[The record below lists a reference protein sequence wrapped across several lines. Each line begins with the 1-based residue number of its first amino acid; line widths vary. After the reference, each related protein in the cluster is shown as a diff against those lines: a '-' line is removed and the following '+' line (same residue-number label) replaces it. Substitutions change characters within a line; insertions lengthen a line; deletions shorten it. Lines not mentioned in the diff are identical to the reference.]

1 MSLDTLLEAAKYIEY
16 RSEAKARGEIPQDY
30 QTFAL
35 QSKAI
40 AAADEFRIQAR
51 QQLHNASRCDNS
63 SDSYSS
69 NHCDDGRE
77 KRRSG
82 GRRRGEEQTYIDEQ
96 TMGSLPARTG
106 GTREVHNK
114 LEKNRRAH
122 LKECFETLKRQLPN
136 MDDRKTSNLTIL
148 RGALRYI
155 QSLKRREREYEH
167 EMERLAREKIAAQQ
181 RLATLKKDLSL
192 QLDYLDMSALLP
204 EKDNETT
211 TTASECGNYSDLDED
226 LDEKPRPQPSS
237 VSPASSPKPALSFL
251 CDVAGNSENGK
262 PPIFPTN
269 HKLIDTLNGAT
280 GSSNIVNASSSSA
293 LNNIG
298 TNITSVFTSSTGHTT
313 AISGCGATPVVV
325 SGGRATAPRASPGK
339 ATSPMAT
346 PLLSVTNNSKM
357 VGTPATPLGTS
368 TSLASLVS
376 QQQSQVVTTP
386 ASLGLVSASP
396 TSVSGTAAMGPSI
409 PAGTVQVVAS
419 PSGTVKV
426 IGVAPA
432 PSGPTAGASAPGAV
446 SSTGVG
452 GGPLVALAVAASTA
466 AGSAAQSTAG
476 KSLVRVATSAAS
488 SGIGR
493 PAPTT
498 GATPVT
504 LVTAA
509 KSLFLGGPQGGVA
522 ATVAT
527 VGSNPQPVVAVAGP
541 PTATV
546 VTTPTVRRGLPQILT
561 PRMTGAT
568 VLSNSTVGTLKPVR
582 GSSPALSQLAAHVTH
597 VAAATAPTGQIPLMA
612 PISVVGHLPTLL
624 SQQFL
629 SPGLGPLAAAA
640 AATAGGNA
648 HHHHHHHHAG
658 ATAVVKPLV
667 VVSLPNVVAQP
678 ATSSSV
684 GTAQ

>member
-82 GRRRGEEQTYIDEQ
+82 GRRGEEQTYIDEQ
-96 TMGSLPARTG
+96 SMGSLPARTG

-251 CDVAGNSENGK
+251 CNSENGK

-280 GSSNIVNASSSSA
+280 SSSNIVNASSSSA

-313 AISGCGATPVVV
+313 AISGCGATPMVVT
-325 SGGRATAPRASPGK
+325 GGRAAAPRASPGK
-339 ATSPMAT
+339 VTTPMAT
-346 PLLSVTNNSKM
+346 QLLSVTNNSKM

-376 QQQSQVVTTP
+376 QPQSQVVTTP
-386 ASLGLVSASP
+386 ASLGLISASP
-396 TSVSGTAAMGPSI
+396 TSVSGTPAMGPSI

-426 IGVAPA
+426 IGVATA
-432 PSGPTAGASAPGAV
+432 TSGHTAGVSAPGAV
-446 SSTGVG
+446 SSPGVG

-466 AGSAAQSTAG
+466 AGSAAQPTAG
-476 KSLVRVATSAAS
+476 KSLRSLSFSAGRKAEWPPRWRLSVRT
-488 SGIGR
+488 
-493 PAPTT
+493 
-498 GATPVT
+498 
-504 LVTAA
+504 
-509 KSLFLGGPQGGVA
+509 
-522 ATVAT
+522 
-527 VGSNPQPVVAVAGP
+527 PQPVVAVAGP

-561 PRMTGAT
+561 PRVTGAT

-640 AATAGGNA
+640 AASAGGNA

>member
-40 AAADEFRIQAR
+40 AAADDFRIQAR

-82 GRRRGEEQTYIDEQ
+82 G
-96 TMGSLPARTG
+96 A

-226 LDEKPRPQPSS
+226 LDEKPRPQPPS
-237 VSPASSPKPALSFL
+237 VSPASSPKPTLSFL

-262 PPIFPTN
+262 PSIHPTN
-269 HKLIDTLNGAT
+269 HKFIDTINGT
-280 GSSNIVNASSSSA
+280 TNSSNSVCASNGGAISNIISSMGA
-293 LNNIG
+293 A
-298 TNITSVFTSSTGHTT
+298 FTTAGHTT
-313 AISGCGATPVVV
+313 TNSNCASTPVMVTC
-325 SGGRATAPRASPGK
+325 GRAAAPRASPGK
-339 ATSPMAT
+339 GVAPMVT
-346 PLLSVTNNSKM
+346 PVLSVANSSKM
-357 VGTPATPLGTS
+357 VATPASALTTS
-368 TSLASLVS
+368 TNLASLVP
-376 QQQSQVVTTP
+376 QQQSQVTTP
-386 ASLGLVSASP
+386 VSLGLVSPNP
-396 TSVSGTAAMGPSI
+396 TTGSGAAAMAPGI
-409 PAGTVQVVAS
+409 PAGAVQVVAS

-426 IGVAPA
+426 IGVTATAGGPSAGAPA
-432 PSGPTAGASAPGAV
+432 AATTGTGG
-446 SSTGVG
+446 STT
-452 GGPLVALAVAASTA
+452 PLVALAVAASTA
-466 AGSAAQSTAG
+466 AGPMVAQPTTA
-476 KSLVRVATSAAS
+476 KSLVRVATTAAT
-488 SGIGR
+488 GVGR
-493 PAPTT
+493 PATAA
-498 GATPVT
+498 GSAPVT

-522 ATVAT
+522 AAT
-527 VGSNPQPVVAVAGP
+527 VGNMGSNPQPVVAVAGP
-541 PTATV
+541 PAAAV
-546 VTTPTVRRGLPQILT
+546 VTTPTIRRGLPQILT
-561 PRMTGAT
+561 PRVSGTT
-568 VLSNSTVGTLKPVR
+568 VLSNSAVGTLKPVR

-640 AATAGGNA
+640 ATAGSNS

>member
-82 GRRRGEEQTYIDEQ
+82 G
-96 TMGSLPARTG
+96 A

-226 LDEKPRPQPSS
+226 LDEKPRLQPPS
-237 VSPASSPKPALSFL
+237 VSPTSSPKPALSFL

-269 HKLIDTLNGAT
+269 HKLIDTLNGAAN
-280 GSSNIVNASSSSA
+280 SNIVNVSSNSA
-293 LNNIG
+293 VNNIG
-298 TNITSVFTSSTGHTT
+298 TNIATVFTSSTGHIVTN
-313 AISGCGATPVVV
+313 SSCGATPVVV
-325 SGGRATAPRASPGK
+325 TGGRVTAPRASPGK
-339 ATSPMAT
+339 GITPMAT
-346 PLLSVTNNSKM
+346 PLLSMANSSKM
-357 VGTPATPLGTS
+357 VATPATTLATS

-376 QQQSQVVTTP
+376 QQQPQVTTP

-396 TSVSGTAAMGPSI
+396 TSVSGTPVTGPSI
-409 PAGTVQVVAS
+409 PAGAVQVVAS

-426 IGVAPA
+426 IGVATA
-432 PSGPTAGASAPGAV
+432 ASGPTATASTPGAG
-446 SSTGVG
+446 STPGIG

-466 AGSAAQSTAG
+466 AGPAAQPSAA
-476 KSLVRVATSAAS
+476 KSLVRVTTSAAPS
-488 SGIGR
+488 SVGR
-493 PAPTT
+493 PAPAA
-498 GATPVT
+498 GPAPVT

-522 ATVAT
+522 ATVAG
-527 VGSNPQPVVAVAGP
+527 VGSNPQPIVAVAGP

-546 VTTPTVRRGLPQILT
+546 VTSPTVRRGLPQILT
-561 PRMTGAT
+561 PRVTGAT

-629 SPGLGPLAAAA
+629 SPGLGSLAAAA
-640 AATAGGNA
+640 ASAGGNA
-648 HHHHHHHHAG
+648 HHHHHHHHTG

>member
-40 AAADEFRIQAR
+40 AAAEEFRIQAR

-69 NHCDDGRE
+69 NHCEDGRE

-82 GRRRGEEQTYIDEQ
+82 GRRGEEQAYIDEQ
-96 TMGSLPARTG
+96 SMGSLPARTG

-181 RLATLKKDLSL
+181 RLATLKKDMSL

-226 LDEKPRPQPSS
+226 LDEKPRLQPSS

-269 HKLIDTLNGAT
+269 HKLTDALNGAT
-280 GSSNIVNASSSSA
+280 SCNNIVGACSSSA

-298 TNITSVFTSSTGHTT
+298 TNVTSVFTSSTGHTT
-313 AISGCGATPVVV
+313 AISGCGATPVMVT
-325 SGGRATAPRASPGK
+325 GGRAAAHRASPGK
-339 ATSPMAT
+339 ATTPMAT

-357 VGTPATPLGTS
+357 VGATATPLGTS

-426 IGVAPA
+426 IGMATA
-432 PSGPTAGASAPGAV
+432 TSGPTAGASAPGAV
-446 SSTGVG
+446 SSPGVG
-452 GGPLVALAVAASTA
+452 GSPLVALAMAASTA
-466 AGSAAQSTAG
+466 AGSVAQPTAG
-476 KSLVRVATSAAS
+476 KSLVRVTTSAAP

-493 PAPTT
+493 QTPTT
-498 GATPVT
+498 GPSPVT

-522 ATVAT
+522 ATMAA

-561 PRMTGAT
+561 PRVTGAT

-640 AATAGGNA
+640 AATSGGNA

>member
-82 GRRRGEEQTYIDEQ
+82 G
-96 TMGSLPARTG
+96 A

-269 HKLIDTLNGAT
+269 HKFIDTLNGAT
-280 GSSNIVNASSSSA
+280 SSSSIVHASSSSA
-293 LNNIG
+293 VNNIG
-298 TNITSVFTSSTGHTT
+298 TNITTVFTSSTGHTT
-313 AISGCGATPVVV
+313 AISGCGASPVVV
-325 SGGRATAPRASPGK
+325 TGGRPTAPRASPGK
-339 ATSPMAT
+339 AAAPIAT
-346 PLLSVTNNSKM
+346 PLLSVTNNGKM
-357 VGTPATPLGTS
+357 VGTPATSLSTS

-409 PAGTVQVVAS
+409 PAGAVQVVAS

-426 IGVAPA
+426 IGVATA
-432 PSGPTAGASAPGAV
+432 SSGPSAAASAPGGV
-446 SSTGVG
+446 SSPGVS

-466 AGSAAQSTAG
+466 AGPAAQPSAG
-476 KSLVRVATSAAS
+476 KSLVRVTTSAAP
-488 SGIGR
+488 SGVGR
-493 PAPTT
+493 PAPAT
-498 GATPVT
+498 GSTPVT

-509 KSLFLGGPQGGVA
+509 KSLFLSGPQAGVA
-522 ATVAT
+522 ATVAA
-527 VGSNPQPVVAVAGP
+527 VGSNPQPIVAVAGP

-561 PRMTGAT
+561 PRVTGAT

-597 VAAATAPTGQIPLMA
+597 VAAAATPTGQIPLVG
-612 PISVVGHLPTLL
+612 PISVVGHVPTFL

-640 AATAGGNA
+640 ATAGSNA
-648 HHHHHHHHAG
+648 HHHHHHHTG

>member
-1 MSLDTLLEAAKYIEY
+1 MCGIHRELLYDMSLDTLLEAAKYIEY

-82 GRRRGEEQTYIDEQ
+82 G
-96 TMGSLPARTG
+96 A

-226 LDEKPRPQPSS
+226 LDEKPRLQPPS

-269 HKLIDTLNGAT
+269 HKLIDTLNGAANSSIVNV
-280 GSSNIVNASSSSA
+280 SSNSA
-293 LNNIG
+293 VNNIT
-298 TNITSVFTSSTGHTT
+298 TNIATVFTSSTGHIVTN
-313 AISGCGATPVVV
+313 SSCGATPVVV
-325 SGGRATAPRASPGK
+325 TGGRVTAPRASPGK
-339 ATSPMAT
+339 GITPMAT
-346 PLLSVTNNSKM
+346 PLLSMANSSKM
-357 VGTPATPLGTS
+357 VVTPATPLATN

-376 QQQSQVVTTP
+376 QQQSQVTTP
-386 ASLGLVSASP
+386 GSLGLVSASP
-396 TSVSGTAAMGPSI
+396 TSVSGTPAMGPSI
-409 PAGTVQVVAS
+409 PAGAVQVVAS

-426 IGVAPA
+426 IGVATA
-432 PSGPTAGASAPGAV
+432 ASGPTATASTPGTCSAPGI
-446 SSTGVG
+446 G

-466 AGSAAQSTAG
+466 AGPAAQPTAA
-476 KSLVRVATSAAS
+476 KSLVRVATSAAP
-488 SGIGR
+488 SGVGR
-493 PAPTT
+493 PAPAA
-498 GATPVT
+498 GPAPVT

-522 ATVAT
+522 ATVAA
-527 VGSNPQPVVAVAGP
+527 VGSNPQPIVAVAGP

-561 PRMTGAT
+561 PRVTGAT

-640 AATAGGNA
+640 ASAGGNA
-648 HHHHHHHHAG
+648 HHHHHHHHTG